1 MAFTEDFIEKF
12 KNSNFTIAF
21 IPKTYQVKEL
31 KRNLKDIEFSHPEEY
46 LNFLTTEK
54 EFWKNYEAN
63 AFFKSYVDAYSNA
76 ISNLTNASTAG
87 LSYLTYLGYSKKN
100 LEKIPNSKS
109 ILTKELLKYKDM
121 PQRFFEGFID
131 GINNTDR
138 SFSSQ
143 SKYYALGLY
152 KAFQYIE
159 VIRKIDEMLPEQ
171 QESFENTQV
180 AFINTADEYI
190 KKYNELFAQKEKE
203 FQDMDAK
210 ITEELNNQKENH
222 ETFLKEKNQTM
233 QDLEKLYAENL
244 RLKKPAEYWQKMS
257 QEYENKAK
265 TYMGW
270 SIAIGVISVAMLS
283 LLIIFVPEATQTSH
297 WFDLVK
303 NTAILT
309 IITTILVY
317 VLRIFVKMA
326 MSSYHLARDAKER
339 EQLTYFYLSL
349 INEKAVT
356 DSERELVITSLFSR
370 SDTGLLKGDS
380 SPEMP
385 TLNLGDIISKKNN
398 NS

>member
-12 KNSNFTIAF
+12 KNSNFTIPF
-21 IPKTYQVKEL
+21 IPKTFQVKEL
-31 KRNLKDIEFSHPEEY
+31 KRNLKDIEFTDPEEY

-54 EFWKNYEAN
+54 EFWKQYESN
-63 AFFKSYVDAYSNA
+63 AFFKTYVSEYSNA

-87 LSYLTYLGYSKKN
+87 SSYKTYLTYSKNN

-121 PQRFFEGFID
+121 PQKFFEGFID
-131 GINNTDR
+131 GVNNTER
-138 SFSSQ
+138 TFSSQ

-152 KAFQYIE
+152 KSFQYIE
-159 VIRKIDEMLPEQ
+159 VIRKIDDMLPEQ

-190 KKYNELFAQKEKE
+190 NKYNELFALKEKE
-203 FQDMDAK
+203 FKDMDAR
-210 ITEELNNQKENH
+210 ITDELNNQKESH
-222 ETFLKEKNQTM
+222 EQFLKEKNQTM

-257 QEYENKAK
+257 EDYEKKAK

-270 SIAIGVISVAMLS
+270 SIAIGIISVIMLS
-283 LLIIFVPEATQTSH
+283 LLIIFVPETTQTSH

-385 TLNLGDIISKKNN
+385 TLNLGDIISKKNGN
-398 NS
+398 

>member
-12 KNSNFTIAF
+12 KNLKFTIPF
-21 IPKTYQVKEL
+21 IPKTFQVKEL

-54 EFWKNYEAN
+54 DFWKNYESN
-63 AFFKSYVDAYSNA
+63 AYFKIYVDAYSSA
-76 ISNLTNASTAG
+76 ISNLKNASTYG
-87 LSYLTYLGYSKKN
+87 SSYTAYLNNSKNN
-100 LEKIPNSKS
+100 LEKVPNSKS

-121 PQRFFEGFID
+121 PQKFFEGFID
-131 GINNTDR
+131 GINNSDR
-138 SFSSQ
+138 TFSSL

-152 KAFQYIE
+152 KSFQYIE
-159 VIRKIDEMLPEQ
+159 IIRKIDDMLPDQ

-180 AFINTADEYI
+180 TFINTADEYI
-190 KKYNELFAQKEKE
+190 NKYNELFALKEKE
-203 FQDMDAK
+203 FKDMDAK
-210 ITEELNNQKENH
+210 ITNELNNQKESH
-222 ETFLKEKNQTM
+222 EQFLKEKNQTM

-257 QEYENKAK
+257 QDYEKKAK

-270 SIAIGVISVAMLS
+270 SIAIGILSVLMLS
-283 LLIIFVPEATQTSH
+283 ILIIFVPEATQVSH

-356 DSERELVITSLFSR
+356 DTERELVITSLFSR

-385 TLNLGDIISKKNN
+385 TINLGDIISKKNGN
-398 NS
+398 